1 MRVTTSSLLIG
12 AAAVTA
18 RSCHEAQSV
27 GDLNI
32 NLPSDQ
38 PVSQGPAEQVVLGS
52 SGRRVPQFPSEQ
64 EVTAEASKSA
74 NWLQDSLN
82 SLTAEARAIWDEV
95 ATEFP
100 EEMSKA
106 TTFAPPKKHTRRADS
121 YWDHLTSGAAIQKVW
136 VENADGEMEREIHGK
151 LEDYNLRTKKV
162 DPSILG
168 VDPDV
173 KQYSGYLDDDKEDK
187 HLFYCKRLSV
197 STPTLLI
204 PAGRVF

>member
-1 MRVTTSSLLIG
+1 MGEQTVK
-12 AAAVTA
+12 
-18 RSCHEAQSV
+18 
-27 GDLNI
+27 
-32 NLPSDQ
+32 LPSGQ
-38 PVSQGPAEQVVLGS
+38 LVSQGPAGQVVLGS
-52 SGRRVPQFPSEQ
+52 SGGRVSQFPLEQ
-64 EVTAEASKSA
+64 EITDAASKSA

-82 SLTAEARAIWDEV
+82 SLTTEARAIWDEV
-95 ATEFP
+95 AMEFP

-121 YWDHLTSGAAIQKVW
+121 YWDHLTSGADIQKVW

-162 DPSILG
+162 DPSALG

-187 HLFYCKRLSV
+187 HLFYCKHPPSILRTSL
-197 STPTLLI
+197 TP
-204 PAGRVF
+204 AERVL